1 MFDVANSGKR
11 ESFFRCNIFKTN
23 TVDSRTI
30 ILMRDL
36 KNLQKINKLNSFF
49 FKTSRSR
56 ISVLQRFVF
65 AFTGHNTITTNLIHL
80 FKSENITCEWNLEN

>member
-11 ESFFRCNIFKTN
+11 ESFFLCNKFKTN

-36 KNLQKINKLNSFF
+36 KNLQKINK
-49 FKTSRSR
+49 
-56 ISVLQRFVF
+56 
-65 AFTGHNTITTNLIHL
+65 
-80 FKSENITCEWNLEN
+80 